1 MTASDV
7 QTPVYIYIRFSTPKQ
22 EKGSSEARQ
31 KELCEEYAERRG
43 WTVVEH
49 LKDLGK
55 SAWKGDHLN
64 GGNLGKFA
72 ERVRAGDIPAG
83 SILLVENLDRLSRQG
98 HEIAQD
104 WMRDM
109 FRHGLRIAAVASG
122 DTIFEKGGSLIGTFE
137 VLFKAH
143 LAETESTNKSVRVQK
158 AFAKNLK
165 AAHSGRKITKKAPG
179 WLVLRPDRS
188 GFDII
193 EDRADTIRLIYQ
205 MSADGFGA
213 PAIARKLNELGR
225 KPFGGWRKSSET
237 WEFSSVAMLLR
248 HPGVEG
254 DYVRG
259 WLTPAK
265 VGNGER
271 IVGYYDHRIV
281 DADLVARARAGVASR
296 DKTGGARRT
305 ERVNLFSG
313 LVYCNACGSRMNMRT
328 TKKAAQ
334 YRYFQC
340 SNAHMGRGCGHKALF
355 PYEAFE
361 TAALNEILHLVLED
375 HHFQRPD
382 DSYKAAVDVAEA
394 KKAVADL
401 SERKRRLLRTA
412 SMLEE
417 DDPDLGAEL
426 AELTGKQAV
435 ATATLEAAEK
445 ALEIARGAVSPA
457 EHLSRVLGLKNA
469 LYAEDV
475 ETRSVARMKV
485 ADAMAGM
492 GVKVMCGSGEDGQRV
507 VLNFGLGNTDVVT
520 IHMDGQGN
528 ITERFNLVESTRV
541 GVTGD
546 WMGLASDSGYGE
558 TRTRQNLARK
568 LGGGEATAKSRLQ
581 ADQLVKRQRE
591 AL

>member
-43 WTVVEH
+43 WTVAEH
-49 LKDLGK
+49 IKDLGK
-55 SAWKGDHLN
+55 SAWSGAHLES
-64 GGNLGKFA
+64 GNLGKFA
-72 ERVRAGDIPAG
+72 ARVRAGDIPPG
-83 SILLVENLDRLSRQG
+83 SILLVEKLDRLSREG
-98 HEIAQD
+98 PDIAHD

-109 FRHGLRIAAVASG
+109 FRHGLKIAAVGSG
-122 DTIFEKGGSLIGTFE
+122 DTIFQQGGSLLGTIE
-137 VLFKAH
+137 ILMKAQ
-143 LAETESTNKSVRVQK
+143 LAEEESTNKSQRVRD
-158 AFAKNLK
+158 AFARNLD
-165 AAHSGRKITKKAPG
+165 AAHKGRKITKKAPG

-188 GFDII
+188 GFDVI

-225 KPFGGWRKSSET
+225 KPFGGWRKSSDT

-296 DKTGGARRT
+296 DKTGGARRS

-313 LVYCNACGSRMNMRT
+313 LVYCEVCGARMNMRT

-340 SNAHMGRGCGHKALF
+340 SDAHMGRGCDHKALF
-355 PYEAFE
+355 AYEAFE
-361 TAALNEILHLVLED
+361 IAALNEILHLVLD
-375 HHFQRPD
+375 DRHFQRPD
-382 DSYKAAVDVAEA
+382 DSYKASVDVAEA

-412 SMLEE
+412 SMLDE
-417 DDPDLGAEL
+417 DDPDLAAEL
-426 AELTGKQAV
+426 AELTGKQAAA
-435 ATATLEAAEK
+435 ATALETAEK

-457 EHLSRVLGLKNA
+457 EHLNRVLGLRNA
-469 LYAEDV
+469 LYAEDT

-485 ADAMAGM
+485 ADALTGM
-492 GVKVMCGSGEDGQRV
+492 GVRVLCGTSRGDGRRYFNV
-507 VLNFGLGNTDVVT
+507 FMAGGVAYW
-520 IHMDGQGN
+520 
-528 ITERFNLVESTRV
+528 RFNLKGEKVMDTEKFAVLHDAEANIAETPK
-541 GVTGD
+541 
-546 WMGLASDSGYGE
+546 WSDARRSFYRR
-558 TRTRQNLARK
+558 RTDNEPFPEQ
-568 LGGGEATAKSRLQ
+568 
-581 ADQLVKRQRE
+581 
-591 AL
+591 